1 MTPAARIQAV
11 IDILGDLAKTNQPVD
26 RHLRDWG
33 RAHRFAGSKDRAAI
47 GERVYAIQR
56 RRAWFAWR
64 MGDGTPRSLV
74 IGSLLDEGDLEALFT
89 GGGYGPS
96 ALSDA
101 ERAAIASPPKE
112 VPPLHVLGGYPE
124 FLQEELRRFT
134 ATTLVIPEVAQRLSG
149 THRDMSQWVPAQR
162 SLREPGRDDNLLLDE
177 MLALQS
183 RAPADL
189 RVNTL
194 KTSRDDLLHALR
206 AEGYDAS
213 ETPFSP
219 MGVRIASG
227 EAKLGRSALFESGAF
242 EFQDEAAQIAAL
254 LCGAKPGTRVLD
266 LAAGAGGKSLALAA
280 IMRNEGEIVA
290 TDIRFDALVELERR
304 AVKASA
310 TIIRRSPLP
319 HKGGGEGQG
328 EGVSKVERAAAAHS
342 PRPSPPLRGGEGGSF
357 FDIVLVD
364 APCSGTGTWRRQPEL
379 RWRLTAE
386 RIEELKATQDALL
399 KKAAAYV
406 KPGGRLVYATCSIL
420 PSENEDRVAAFLES
434 HRDFAVMP
442 ASEVWRES
450 VGTNPLPALGQF
462 FRASPFSTQ
471 TDGFFTAIL
480 ERNA

>member
-11 IDILGDLAKTNQPVD
+11 IDILGELERTNQPVD

-56 RRAWFAWR
+56 RRAWLGWR
-64 MGDGTPRSLV
+64 MGSDAPRSLV
-74 IGSLLDEGDLEALFT
+74 IGTLLDLEDLESLFS

-96 ALSDA
+96 MLTEA
-101 ERAAIASPPKE
+101 ERAAIAAPPSGQ
-112 VPPLHVLGGYPE
+112 PPLCVLGE
-124 FLQEELRRFT
+124 FPKFLEEELTRAF
-134 ATTLVIPEVAQRLSG
+134 AANPVIPGEAATAARPG
-149 THRDMSQWVPAQR
+149 THRDGGAVGPGTRTADAA
-162 SLREPGRDDNLLLDE
+162 LGRDDNLLLAE
-177 MLALQS
+177 MTALQV

-189 RVNTL
+189 RANTL
-194 KTSRDDLLHALR
+194 KTTRDDVLAALR
-206 AEGYDAS
+206 GEGYEAN

-219 MGVRIASG
+219 FGVRIASG
-227 EAKLGRSALFESGAF
+227 EAKLGRSPLFESGAF

-304 AVKASA
+304 AARA
-310 TIIRRSPLP
+310 GAAIIRTAKDLP
-319 HKGGGEGQG
+319 
-328 EGVSKVERAAAAHS
+328 SD
-342 PRPSPPLRGGEGGSF
+342 

-379 RWRLTAE
+379 RWRLTQERMAE
-386 RIEELKATQDALL
+386 LMTTQDMLL
-399 KKAAAYV
+399 AEAAKHV

-420 PSENEDRVAAFLES
+420 PRENEDRVKAFLES
-434 HRDFAVMP
+434 HKNFAP
-442 ASEVWRES
+442 LSAAEVWSES
-450 VGTNPLPALGQF
+450 VGANPPPNLGAF
-462 FRASPFSTQ
+462 FKASPYSTQ

-480 ERNA
+480 ARNA

>member
-11 IDILGDLAKTNQPVD
+11 IDILGELERTNQPVD

-56 RRAWFAWR
+56 RRAWLAWR
-64 MGDGTPRSLV
+64 MGGNTPRALV
-74 IGSLLDEGDLEALFT
+74 IGSLLDEGDIEPLFG

-96 ALSDA
+96 VLTDA
-101 ERAAIASPPKE
+101 ERAVIAMPPKE
-112 VPPLHVLGGYPE
+112 EPPLYILGEYPE
-124 FLQEELRRFT
+124 FLEEELRRFI
-134 ATTLVIPEVAQRLSG
+134 TTIPVIPEVAQRLSG

-162 SLREPGRDDNLLLDE
+162 SLRELGRDDKLLLDE

-194 KTSRDDLLHALR
+194 KTTRDDVLTALR
-206 AEGYDAS
+206 GAGYDAN

-219 MGVRIASG
+219 LGVRIASG

-254 LCGAKPGTRVLD
+254 LCGAKPGMRVLD

-280 IMRNEGEIVA
+280 VMRNEGEIVA
-290 TDIRFDALVELERR
+290 ADIRFDALVELERR
-304 AVKASA
+304 AARAGA
-310 TIIRRSPLP
+310 TSIRTAKDL
-319 HKGGGEGQG
+319 QG
-328 EGVSKVERAAAAHS
+328 D
-342 PRPSPPLRGGEGGSF
+342 

-364 APCSGTGTWRRQPEL
+364 APCSGMGTWRRQPEL
-379 RWRLTAE
+379 RWRLTQE
-386 RIEELKATQDALL
+386 RIAEVMKTQDMLL
-399 KKAAAYV
+399 AEAVRHV

-420 PSENEDRVAAFLES
+420 PSENEDRVGAFLES
-434 HRDFAVMP
+434 HSDFTVMS
-442 ASEVWRES
+442 AADVWRES
-450 VGTNPLPALGQF
+450 AGSAPPPNLGRF
-462 FRASPFSTQ
+462 FRASPFSTR
-471 TDGFFTAIL
+471 TDGFFTAVL
-480 ERNA
+480 QRARL